1 MVSLTAAIADVL
13 RRSSAFICAALMTM
27 ALAAPPVLADS
38 ASKATSRHQ
47 KAAAPELNQDGTT
60 PDRVVKAGQQASI
73 ASVWD
78 CGLPNFAPVVSARV
92 EHGTVAVVTGNGPN
106 CGHPQMSLTTVLYR
120 PDPGFHGQ
128 DTLTVLAFLSSGDIN
143 RTFTILV
150 K

>member
-1 MVSLTAAIADVL
+1 MGSLPSAAVLTRAVAAGMIAVAVAASPATAGG
-13 RRSSAFICAALMTM
+13 AA
-27 ALAAPPVLADS
+27 A
-38 ASKATSRHQ
+38 RHQ
-47 KAAAPELNQDGTT
+47 KPAAPDLAPDGTV
-60 PDRVVKAGQQASI
+60 PDRVVKSGEQTGV

-106 CGHPQMSLTTVLYR
+106 CGYPKMSLTTVLYR
-120 PDPGFHGQ
+120 PNPGFRGK
-128 DTLTVLAFLSSGDIN
+128 DTLTVLAFVTSGDIN